1 MKIIKTDYNNK
12 DYKAL
17 VVELD
22 ADLAIKD
29 GEDHSFYNQFNSS
42 EGINNVIVIY
52 KNDIAVGCGAI
63 KPFNRGTVEIKRMFV
78 KPEHQGKGLGSLI
91 LKALEDWAKLLNYSA
106 CVLETGIR
114 QPDAIALYKKNG
126 YLIIE
131 NYGQYIGVENSI
143 CFKKNI

>member
-1 MKIIKTDYNNK
+1 MKIIKTNYNNQ

-17 VVELD
+17 VTELD

-52 KNDIAVGCGAI
+52 INDVAVGCGAI
-63 KPFNRGTVEIKRMFV
+63 KPFNENTVEVKRMFV
-78 KPEHQGKGLGSLI
+78 KPEHQGKGLGTII
-91 LKALEDWAKLLNYSA
+91 LKALEEWAKLLNNSA
-106 CVLETGIR
+106 CILETGIR

-126 YLIIE
+126 YLITA
-131 NYGQYIGVENSI
+131 NYGQYIGVDNSV

>member
-52 KNDIAVGCGAI
+52 ENDIAVGCGAI
-63 KPFNRGTVEIKRMFV
+63 KPFNRGTVEVKRMFV

-143 CFKKNI
+143 CFKKSI